1 MSGTMPNESN
11 VSCQSSRSMMKNV
24 PTSVI
29 TELKM
34 LVKPLL

>member
-1 MSGTMPNESN
+1 MPNESK
-11 VSCQSSRSMMKNV
+11 VSCQSSCSMMTKM

-29 TELKM
+29 TEPKM